1 MAGIVECNHVTFTY
15 KTRSEPS
22 LQDIHLSIDAGDF
35 ILLTGPTG
43 CGKST
48 LLKTFNGLIPHE
60 IGGEMVGNVYVDG
73 MDSLR
78 TSVAELSRT
87 VGLMFQNP
95 DDQIFSTTVADEV
108 GFALE
113 NMGMEREQIR
123 RRVAETLAWV
133 GLAGRENGSVHA
145 LSGGERQ
152 RLALAAVLAVR
163 PRMLALDEPISQ
175 MDPRGAME
183 LLAVLQK
190 LNREQGIT
198 IVVVEHRLHEVMPL
212 CRRVLVMDEGKIC
225 WQGTRQEA
233 FRDPDI
239 FLRLGLRIPQPVQIC
254 HNLGLTAAG
263 ATVEDAVRDIRL
275 AYPNCAA
282 VLPTETEN
290 LAESGPSNLAVSI
303 RDLEFR
309 YVENGRKILDGINLT
324 VPRGQFVAL
333 MGNNGAGKSTLLHHI
348 CGLLRTQSGRV
359 EVLGRPV
366 KSLERRVGMVMQ
378 NPDLMLF
385 NSTVAE
391 EITFGMRNGTAP
403 NGGNN
408 EWRSLLDQTGLTGLE
423 DRFPLALSQGQRV
436 RVAIASLLACR
447 PDVLLLDEP
456 TTGQDLGHI
465 DDIIAVLREFTAR
478 GGTVIFCTHDTEV
491 AARHAERVVVM
502 TGGRVVADASPR
514 EVFSGDE
521 VLRQAGLRPPAVLQV
536 SRKLYGGRALCVEE
550 VVRHVQQASL
560 GSYAG

>member
-1 MAGIVECNHVTFTY
+1 MTVLVECEKLSFTY
-15 KTRSEPS
+15 KTRTEAS
-22 LQDIHLSIDAGDF
+22 LKNINLSIDSGDF

-48 LLKTFNGLIPHE
+48 LLKALNGLIPHE
-60 IGGEMVGNVYVDG
+60 IGGELTGELRINGVD
-73 MDSLR
+73 SR
-78 TSVAELSRT
+78 QSSVAELSRT

-113 NMGMEREQIR
+113 NMGMERDMIR
-123 RRVAETLAWV
+123 RRIAETLTWV

-163 PRMLALDEPISQ
+163 PRLLALDEPISQ

-212 CRRVLVMDEGKIC
+212 CRRVLVMEEGEIC

-233 FRDPDI
+233 FRDPNV
-239 FLRLGLRIPQPVQIC
+239 FLRLGLRIPQPVHIC
-254 HNLGLTAAG
+254 HNLGLTALG

-275 AYPNCAA
+275 AYPDCAA
-282 VLPTETEN
+282 VLPAEPEN
-290 LAESGPSNLAVSI
+290 LAEPAPSNLAVSI

-309 YVENGRKILDGINLT
+309 YDANGRKILDGINLT

-333 MGNNGAGKSTLLHHI
+333 MGNNGAGKSTLLQHI
-348 CGLLRTQSGRV
+348 CGLLKPQSGRV
-359 EVLGRPV
+359 EVLGRQV

-391 EITFGMRNGTAP
+391 EITFGIRKGTAP
-403 NGGNN
+403 NCEND
-408 EWRSLLDQTGLTGLE
+408 EWRILLDQTGLTGLE

-447 PDVLLLDEP
+447 PEVLLLDEP

-465 DDIIAVLREFTAR
+465 DDIIALLQEFTGQ
-478 GGTVIFCTHDTEV
+478 GGTVVFCTHDTEV
-491 AARHAERVVVM
+491 AARYAERVVVM
-502 TGGRVVADASPR
+502 TAGAVIADATPR
-514 EVFSGDE
+514 EVFSNDE
-521 VLRQAGLRPPAVLQV
+521 VLRQAGLRSPAVLQV
-536 SRKLYGGRALCVEE
+536 SRKLYGGCALCVEE

-560 GSYAG
+560 GSHAG